1 LTEKPEGAVA
11 TLISRVFVLV
21 FAFFLALTLLLIV
34 LSFPLGVY
42 AALFT
47 SISPGYVPSS
57 LVPFVLWL
65 GPLGLPVF
73 VPLWAVFITMS
84 AVYLLLFV
92 LAASRGPSPVSVML
106 EGLRKGLSNLLSNH
120 LVMVVVAIGF
130 LSITATAIDVV
141 TTWFGVPVGAPGGP
155 GLEVFAAVTA
165 APFFEEEGF
174 RVGIVGLIA
183 FLISIGKPKRAL
195 LQALWRP
202 ASAYESEEVGTRK
215 TLAVWLA
222 VAVSSLVFGYAHI
235 SPGSGWAI
243 GKLPEAAYGG
253 LVLGYVYTKFGFH
266 ASVLTHWGIDYLGT
280 VFSFFGQGV
289 YGIPW
294 NSPGPGYFLQQVV
307 NVDFV
312 AGIGLLSL
320 ILVVY
325 LGVKK
330 LKGLHPGQPTLAPP
344 NS

>member
-1 LTEKPEGAVA
+1 MTEKPERTVA

-21 FAFFLALTLLLIV
+21 FAFFLALTLFLVV

-57 LVPFVLWL
+57 LVSFLLWL
-65 GPLGLPVF
+65 GPFGFPVF
-73 VPLWAVFITMS
+73 VPLWVVFIIVS

-92 LAASRGPSPVSVML
+92 LAASRGLSPVSALL
-106 EGLRKGLSNLLSNH
+106 ESLRKGLSNLLSND
-120 LVMVVVAIGF
+120 LIVVVVAIGF
-130 LSITATAIDVV
+130 LAITATAIDTV

-155 GLEVFAAVTA
+155 GLEIFVATTA
-165 APFFEEEGF
+165 APFFEEVGF

-183 FLISIGKPKRAL
+183 FLVSIGKPKKAL

-202 ASAYESEEVGTRK
+202 GSAYEREEIGTRK
-215 TLAVWLA
+215 TLVVWLA
-222 VAVSSLVFGYAHI
+222 IAASSLIFGYAHI
-235 SPGSGWAI
+235 SPGTGWAI
-243 GKLPEAAYGG
+243 GKFPEAVYGG
-253 LVLGYVYTKFGFH
+253 LVLGYVYTKYGFH

-294 NSPGPGYFLQQVV
+294 NSSGPGYFLQQVV
-307 NVDFV
+307 NNDFV
-312 AGIGLLSL
+312 AGIGLISL

-330 LKGLHPGQPTLAPP
+330 LRGLRPEQPMLAPP